1 MKKIFLTLTIML
13 VTLSTQAM
21 SYQQAREHALFLTDK
36 MAYELDL
43 TEEQYEAAYEVNL
56 DYLMSVT
63 TADDLYSDYW
73 TRRNLDLS
81 YILFDWQYRTFC
93 GIEYFYRPLHW
104 SDGIWRF
111 RIFAHYPHRTY
122 FYFGRPACYY
132 SYHGGHAWHLNGGRS
147 WYKGHHFT
155 RHDYGMRGGWDR
167 GGYRSIKQG
176 WRHNDGGNRGINHD
190 LRPGRGTNNHPGIGH
205 RGNGNRNFR
214 DNDRQNGTH
223 REFNRGGN
231 FRDDNRN
238 GRGNRR
244 QFNGSR
250 DDQKIDGAAT
260 GHNRQNGA
268 TINNSGR
275 NNGRTF
281 NRTETTRPSSTRTT
295 VGGHTRSNSSNSY
308 SPSRSFSGNRSQSTV
323 QRSASHSSS
332 RGAMHG
338 SGGASRN
345 SGGNSRGGHFG
356 GGHR

>member
-63 TADDLYSDYW
+63 TASDLYSDYW

-132 SYHGGHAWHLNGGRS
+132 SYRGAHAWHLNGGRS
-147 WYKGHHFT
+147 WYKNHHFT

-167 GGYRSIKQG
+167 GGYRNIKQG
-176 WRHNDGGNRGINHD
+176 WHHKDGGHRGINHSM
-190 LRPGRGTNNHPGIGH
+190 HPGKGTSNH
-205 RGNGNRNFR
+205 RGVGYRGNSGGQVNKNDKHQNGSHDINRGNNRHDNNRHSGTSSRFNDRTQNGHKYDRTTGTSR
-214 DNDRQNGTH
+214 DNNSSVRNNDRTTRRN
-223 REFNRGGN
+223 FNRGEST
-231 FRDDNRN
+231 
-238 GRGNRR
+238 R
-244 QFNGSR
+244 Q
-250 DDQKIDGAAT
+250 
-260 GHNRQNGA
+260 
-268 TINNSGR
+268 
-275 NNGRTF
+275 
-281 NRTETTRPSSTRTT
+281 SSTRTT
-295 VGGHTRSNSSNSY
+295 VGGHTRSSHSSSSY
-308 SPSRSFSGNRSQSTV
+308 TPSRSFSGNRSQSTV
-323 QRSASHSSS
+323 QRSTSRSFSGGATRSSGSSS
-332 RGAMHG
+332 RSS
-338 SGGASRN
+338 SGG
-345 SGGNSRGGHFG
+345 SRGGHFG